1 MEEKVNM
8 NDDSIKLLREC
19 EAGIKM
25 GISAIDDVI
34 DDAQDKK
41 LKSILTEGKDKH
53 IELLSKAKEY
63 LKSYNDEGKDASS
76 MAKLMAKMKTNVKLM
91 GGKADAGI
99 ADLITGGCDMGM
111 KSLNRYINQY
121 PAADA
126 EIKKLTGEVI
136 LMEESLERC
145 LRPYL

>member
-1 MEEKVNM
+1 M

-63 LKSYNDEGKDASS
+63 LKAIMMK
-76 MAKLMAKMKTNVKLM
+76 AKMPHLWQ
-91 GGKADAGI
+91 
-99 ADLITGGCDMGM
+99 
-111 KSLNRYINQY
+111 SLWR
-121 PAADA
+121 
-126 EIKKLTGEVI
+126 
-136 LMEESLERC
+136 R
-145 LRPYL
+145 

>member
-53 IELLSKAKEY
+53 IELLSKAK
-63 LKSYNDEGKDASS
+63 
-76 MAKLMAKMKTNVKLM
+76 
-91 GGKADAGI
+91 
-99 ADLITGGCDMGM
+99 
-111 KSLNRYINQY
+111 
-121 PAADA
+121 
-126 EIKKLTGEVI
+126 
-136 LMEESLERC
+136 
-145 LRPYL
+145 

>member
-41 LKSILTEGKDKH
+41 LKSILTEGKDKTV
-53 IELLSKAKEY
+53 
-63 LKSYNDEGKDASS
+63 
-76 MAKLMAKMKTNVKLM
+76 KTAFPLCRKGCFCLETSC
-91 GGKADAGI
+91 
-99 ADLITGGCDMGM
+99 LIYGCF
-111 KSLNRYINQY
+111 RI
-121 PAADA
+121 
-126 EIKKLTGEVI
+126 
-136 LMEESLERC
+136 
-145 LRPYL
+145 

>member
-1 MEEKVNM
+1 M

-91 GGKADAGI
+91 GGKADADI
-99 ADLITGGCDMGM
+99 ADLITGGCDMGI

>member
-63 LKSYNDEGKDASS
+63 LKSYNDEGKDSYT
-76 MAKLMAKMKTNVKLM
+76 KTPIYQ
-91 GGKADAGI
+91 A
-99 ADLITGGCDMGM
+99 
-111 KSLNRYINQY
+111 
-121 PAADA
+121 
-126 EIKKLTGEVI
+126 
-136 LMEESLERC
+136 
-145 LRPYL
+145 

>member
-41 LKSILTEGKDKH
+41 LKSMHVGLQQCG
-53 IELLSKAKEY
+53 
-63 LKSYNDEGKDASS
+63 
-76 MAKLMAKMKTNVKLM
+76 VR
-91 GGKADAGI
+91 
-99 ADLITGGCDMGM
+99 LIPSC
-111 KSLNRYINQY
+111 SINGFQG
-121 PAADA
+121 
-126 EIKKLTGEVI
+126 L
-136 LMEESLERC
+136 
-145 LRPYL
+145 

>member
-1 MEEKVNM
+1 M

-76 MAKLMAKMKTNVKLM
+76 MAKLMA
-91 GGKADAGI
+91 GKADAGI
-99 ADLITGGCDMGM
+99 ADLITGGCDMGI